1 MADPLAL
8 LGAMVLD
15 TGVRWGEVATPVQR
29 GNAVAVLTAG
39 PDDPRLFWHELPKG
53 HSKSTDAGC
62 LSAVWLLEQAPALA
76 EGYVVSSDED
86 QSNRLL
92 DRARGVI
99 RRTGLEAI
107 LRVEAK
113 RISNVRTGARV
124 VALAADVSSSEG
136 LLSPWYVV
144 DELPRWKTSQSA
156 RDMWTSV
163 FSGAPKVQGAR
174 LLVLGHAGDPAHW
187 SYRIREQAR
196 TSPRWRFL
204 RVDGPT
210 PWLEPGD
217 LEEQRALL
225 LPSQYAQRF
234 LNLWTAG
241 EDRLADRDDVASCVG
256 DHNVLARRPGFRCVT
271 GLDVGLTND
280 RCVAT
285 VAHRDGNRV
294 VVDRQQVWA
303 GTKAAPVNLTVVE
316 EWLRQ
321 AHRDYGGP
329 VVADP
334 YQAVHLA
341 QRLRAGAIRVE
352 EFAFSSQSVGRL
364 AVTLFRLI
372 KDRQLLLPADD
383 ALVDE
388 LVNARLRETS
398 PGVFR
403 IDHDAAGHD
412 DRVISLALAAQRLVS
427 RPAGQG
433 SFGGRE
439 MARTVLPDVL
449 EGNNRRVAARDG
461 FNPWAAPSAPWDG
474 PPSNETSNSATPPHP
489 WWPSNRFH

>member
-1 MADPLAL
+1 MGDPLAL

-15 TGVRWGEVATPVQR
+15 TGRRWGEVATAVQR
-29 GNAVAVLTAG
+29 ENAASVLTAG
-39 PDDPRLFWHELPKG
+39 PDDARLHWCEWPKG

-62 LSAVWLLEQAPALA
+62 LSAVWLLDQAVELA

-99 RRTGLEAI
+99 RRTGLDSV

-113 RISNVRTGARV
+113 RVSNVRTGARV

-136 LLSPWYVV
+136 LLSPWYIV
-144 DELPRWKTSQSA
+144 DELPRWKTSQNA

-163 FSGAPKVQGAR
+163 FSGVPKVPDAR

-187 SYRIREQAR
+187 AYKVREQAR

-210 PWLEPGD
+210 PWLSPVD

-225 LPSQYAQRF
+225 LPSQFAQRF
-234 LNLWTAG
+234 LNVWTAG
-241 EDRLADRDDVASCVG
+241 EDRLADRDDVAACVG
-256 DHNVLARRPGFRCVT
+256 GHEVLERRPGFRYVT
-271 GLDVGLTND
+271 GLDVGLTDD

-285 VAHRDGNRV
+285 VSHRDGDLV
-294 VVDRQQVWA
+294 VVDRQQVWS
-303 GTKAAPVNLTVVE
+303 GTKATPVNLSVVE
-316 EWLRQ
+316 GWLRQ

-341 QRLRAGAIRVE
+341 QRLRASGVRVE

-372 KDRQLLLPADD
+372 RDRQLLLPADD

-388 LVNARLRETS
+388 LVNARLRETA

-403 IDHDAAGHD
+403 IDHDASAHD
-412 DRVISLALAAQRLVS
+412 DRVISLALAAHRLVS
-427 RPAGQG
+427 RPAGHAYY
-433 SFGGRE
+433 GGGA
-439 MARTVLPDVL
+439 MARSVLPDVL
-449 EGNNRRVAARDG
+449 DENGRRVAARDG
-461 FNPWAAPSAPWDG
+461 FDPWRSQSQWAPVAS
-474 PPSNETSNSATPPHP
+474 
-489 WWPSNRFH
+489 